1 MIKLKDPLK
10 IALTRPVGQNKETA
24 DYARKLGFSPDI
36 YPMVRLEPASNH
48 VYEQISDALKNK
60 FRSVVFTSKRG
71 IEFFDQYLKTQN
83 KKFTDVIGS
92 RISFAMGPTTAQA
105 LKNVGITP
113 HYPKIATS
121 KHLADL
127 IIEHNRNESCSPVA
141 VLRTSIAL
149 GRPPTLNLRE
159 VGMEVQEFPV
169 YETLANSPEV
179 IDSLIKKLSGNQF
192 SAVVFTSSYAV
203 DVLFT
208 KGSFSEIEV
217 QEALK
222 HTNVC
227 SLGPTTT
234 KTLKLKGIHVDVQS
248 KSIAINPL
256 LEEIREWL
264 EKQRTTPLL

>member
-1 MIKLKDPLK
+1 MSAIKHRFP
-10 IALTRPVGQNKETA
+10 I
-24 DYARKLGFSPDI
+24 
-36 YPMVRLEPASNH
+36 
-48 VYEQISDALKNK
+48 VYN
-60 FRSVVFTSKRG
+60 
-71 IEFFDQYLKTQN
+71 
-83 KKFTDVIGS
+83 
-92 RISFAMGPTTAQA
+92 PTEA
-105 LKNVGITP
+105 
-113 HYPKIATS
+113 
-121 KHLADL
+121 
-127 IIEHNRNESCSPVA
+127 CSPVA

-179 IDSLIKKLSGNQF
+179 IDSLIKKLSGNQL

-234 KTLKLKGIHVDVQS
+234 KTLNLRGIQVDVQS

-256 LEEIREWL
+256 LEEIKEWL
-264 EKQRTTPLL
+264 EKQRAAQLL